1 MKIRTRTFSICSV
14 VIVVCVAVL
23 TGGTSSQ
30 SNKDIPI
37 LDNAQAS
44 RDIVG
49 MYQEIIKLRQRFLDS
64 TKLFVIAGDASLEDL
79 IDATV
84 QTSEARIQLAQF
96 QGRQDAVVEE
106 LRNIVKFYTEM
117 KKSFQREVD
126 AGMRTM
132 MDIDELEI
140 ALLEARIRLAK
151 MIQKTK

>member
-37 LDNAQAS
+37 LDNAQTS

-49 MYQEIIKLRQRFLDS
+49 MYQEIIKLRQRLLDS
-64 TKLFVIAGDASLEDL
+64 TKLFVITGHSTLEDL

-84 QTSEARIQLAQF
+84 KASEARIQLAQF
-96 QGRQDAVVEE
+96 RGKQDAVVEE
-106 LRNIVKFYTEM
+106 CNRH
-117 KKSFQREVD
+117 S
-126 AGMRTM
+126 
-132 MDIDELEI
+132 
-140 ALLEARIRLAK
+140 RLSSL
-151 MIQKTK
+151 